1 MAEAVTQSRPGQT
14 PSGNVSPA
22 SRSHNMVR
30 KSPAMIDTSRYGIDA
45 LDPEC
50 PGGSSSNI
58 SLVLAV

>member
-1 MAEAVTQSRPGQT
+1 
-14 PSGNVSPA
+14 
-22 SRSHNMVR
+22 
-30 KSPAMIDTSRYGIDA
+30 MIDTSRYGIDA